1 MAALQDSVNWMLL
14 GYYDAQEHAPWENAP
29 VDAWDDYTHGRPDDT
44 DARAYWQ
51 GFDAAVNDAFASA
64 QRTAN
69 MERSNA

>member
-1 MAALQDSVNWMLL
+1 MALQDSANWMLL
-14 GYYDAQEHAPWENAP
+14 GYHDAEQHTPLENAP
-29 VDAWDDYTHGRPDDT
+29 VDACDDYTHGRPVDT
-44 DARAYWQ
+44 NATDYWQ